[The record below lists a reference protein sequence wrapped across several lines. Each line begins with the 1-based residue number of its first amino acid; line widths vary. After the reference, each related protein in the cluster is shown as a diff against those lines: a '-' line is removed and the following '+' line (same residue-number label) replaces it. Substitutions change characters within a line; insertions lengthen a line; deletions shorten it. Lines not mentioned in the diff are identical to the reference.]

1 VTQCKWCPHLPA
13 LPTQLH
19 CIATRA
25 EANIRASM
33 PTWLHGSQLEQHV
46 VRWAV
51 YALHEVADARP
62 RQANSDA
69 PQAP

>member
-1 VTQCKWCPHLPA
+1 VTQCKWLPHLPA

-25 EANIRASM
+25 EANIRSSM
-33 PTWLHGSQLEQHV
+33 PVWLRGSQLELEM

-51 YALHEVADARP
+51 YALHEVVSARERCP
-62 RQANSDA
+62 KPDS
-69 PQAP
+69 PQTP